1 MKPTVLSNYYK
12 DIKVYKSFT
21 TEKYKI
27 NLYAISCIKKDTKK
41 KTVLKYYISNQDI
54 VDTITKNKTSAFRVF
69 DSEANSGINIGF
81 LDYITYGN
89 KSYISD
95 TLIGNSKELV
105 GWGIDMEDLAR
116 DIFNAVV
123 ADEMNYQ
130 EAVRDF
136 TQYNLS
142 LTQDMI
148 TNMDE
153 ITCAMSKRYPWI
165 KDDMVNDIIETVLSN
180 TRIEFSLPYNKLE
193 FKNNI
198 NHESIKEAF
207 DFIIEVAESYRDE
220 FLNREKDVKEEAK
233 KIESDKSQTLYED
246 PDEIDLSEIFDK
258 SEESDGLLKEFNDA
272 IEKHEIKMDISKLPE
287 FVSKMEQGLSS
298 KIRQRRSEFPWEFIF
313 TRYLQEA
320 CTLEYMMNGKR
331 LLLKDAKRINQE
343 YPGTFN
349 LGDELLA
356 LFFLRNINQRDATYE
371 HIVNKG
377 CVNEQ
382 RYLYPF
388 ISGEGYQGLVE
399 RDAYDSILR
408 NNIVC
413 LYPGLTPDKVTQEH
427 IESVVNYCTHI
438 IGEDKQ

>member
-69 DSEANSGINIGF
+69 DSEVNSGINVGF

-142 LTQDMI
+142 LTLDMI
-148 TNMDE
+148 TNIDE
-153 ITCAMSKRYPWI
+153 ITYAMTKKYQWI
-165 KDDMVNDIIETVLSN
+165 KDDMVKGIIETVLSN

-198 NHESIKEAF
+198 NHETIKEAF

-220 FLNREKDVKEEAK
+220 FLNREKDIKEEAK
-233 KIESDKSQTLYED
+233 KIESDECKALYD
-246 PDEIDLSEIFDK
+246 NLDGSDLFEN
-258 SEESDGLLKEFNDA
+258 ETSDDLLKEFSNA

-287 FVSKMEQGLSS
+287 FVTKMERGLGD
-298 KIRQRRSEFPWEFIF
+298 KIRQRKPEFPWEFIF
-313 TRYLQEA
+313 TRYMQEA
-320 CTLEYMMNGKR
+320 CTLQYIINGKR
-331 LLLKDAKRINQE
+331 LLLKDAQKINQE
-343 YPGTFN
+343 RPGTFN

-371 HIVNKG
+371 HIINKG
-377 CVNEQ
+377 HINEQ

-388 ISGEGYQGLVE
+388 ISGEDYQGLVE
-399 RDAYDSILR
+399 RDAYNSILC

-413 LYPGLTPDKVTQEH
+413 LYPGLTPDKVTNEH
-427 IESVVNYCTHI
+427 VKKIVDYCANI
-438 IGEDKQ
+438 IGEGR